1 MAEQFNEEIRRF
13 FPFEPYKIQLN
24 FMRLFYQVL
33 TSSNIKKYDNLNLI
47 YEVIKQNQN
56 IQDMLKDD
64 ACNLICD
71 HLNIFKN
78 EDIKNTEEE
87 HIICE
92 MKTGSGKSLTLLT
105 SLIYWLWKHQ
115 INLFFIKENIE
126 LKSTEPEW
134 IKESVIK
141 KVIEKY
147 KHNIQQDHKI
157 KENNL
162 NILKKYFSFT
172 DDKIVFHKNIKIT
185 KKKCEQHEAV
195 EKNDNFVLPD
205 NNDEVPSDYSIDDK
219 DKKKQIFICS
229 RTQSQLNQYF
239 HELKKIE
246 KKMGKEFSINMIIIG
261 SRKHLC
267 INEDFLKKYKNIN
280 ELNDCCKNSKCKYK
294 EIYKEKFTEKCKKKH
309 EKKKKIFYDSSSSSN
324 YSENE
329 DIEKINNYSLITK
342 LINSRN
348 IDIEDIKDICK
359 NEHIEICPYYL
370 SKENIK
376 NADIILLPYICI
388 LNENIRN
395 NLKINIKNNI
405 VIFDESQNII
415 ENINSCN
422 SLSISNHHIFFC
434 KLILDEYI
442 KKYKHVLNNNNI
454 IMIKQIIVYCNL
466 LLESFT
472 CVEQNLININKYTLL
487 SKLDVLNLNNISNFL
502 NNSQFC
508 RKIKIFT
515 ESLISKYFKNIKKYV
530 HAPFSVFKTSAIYI
544 LNEFTQ
550 KLIKSNLY
558 DYVCIHHNDNYSLG
572 IRHSENNYMNRINHS
587 THTMNDKN
595 CKDENI
601 IFSTS
606 CDIDKIKNKK
616 RIITSH
622 VPTLVD
628 IKKNKLQGGNHKI
641 KQLLFVNDNN
651 NNNCDNNN
659 NNNNNCDNNCDN
671 NYHNNKLPIDD
682 TYNNLKIFF
691 EELFVRKRKDLF
703 KEIEVISVSSCSNF
717 QKIIKHCSN
726 VILIGGTLYPI
737 EEFLLLFLS
746 DNKNKI
752 KFFSSDYIFKK
763 ENIFARIFSTNIITS
778 DFIDNTYKNRLKNDH
793 LLNLAIYIYII
804 TFNVL
809 YGNIIFFPSYNFLND
824 FYNFLNKEGEYIF
837 NKIKKKKFVFFEK
850 KNDDMLI
857 KNYINNIENIKNIDA
872 NLRIQNGCILFCVM
886 NGKLSEGINF
896 YDDLCRNIIV
906 VGIPFVKHDNI
917 VDKNLLRLKYYR
929 EYTKDTMNTNDKND
943 STKILIYDDVNKMC
957 ETYEIKYAM
966 KIINQCIGR
975 SLRHINDFSSFFFL
989 DYRFSKKEIFQN
1001 LPSFIKTHLND
1012 IDNKIYK
1019 NYDEKENNYIQIKE
1033 HFQDTY
1039 ANIQNFYTEQLSSCG
1054 FNFKPMNEDLIS
1066 NLVKD
1071 LDMLKKF
1078 HDTKNK

>member
-1 MAEQFNEEIRRF
+1 MVEQFNEEIKKF

-47 YEVIKQNQN
+47 YDVIQQNKN
-56 IQDMLKDD
+56 IQAILKDD
-64 ACNLICD
+64 TCNLIGD
-71 HLNIFKN
+71 HLNNLKN
-78 EDIKNTEEE
+78 EDIQNMEEE

-105 SLIYWLWKHQ
+105 SLIYWLWKHKM
-115 INLFFIKENIE
+115 NLFFIKENIE

-134 IKESVIK
+134 IKESVIE

-147 KHNIQQDHKI
+147 KHNIQQNHKI

-172 DDKIVFHKNIKIT
+172 DDKIALHKNIKIT
-185 KKKCEQHEAV
+185 KKKCEQHEPV
-195 EKNDNFVLPD
+195 QKNDNFVLPD
-205 NNDEVPSDYSIDDK
+205 NNDEVPSDYSIDDG

-246 KKMGKEFSINMIIIG
+246 KKMGKDFSINMIIIG

-267 INEDFLKKYKNIN
+267 INEAFLKKYKNVN

-294 EIYKEKFTEKCKKKH
+294 EIYNEKIGQKWKKKN
-309 EKKKKIFYDSSSSSN
+309 EKKKKIFYDSSSSSSN
-324 YSENE
+324 YCSENE
-329 DIEKINNYSLITK
+329 DVENLNNYSLITK
-342 LINSRN
+342 LINNRN
-348 IDIEDIKDICK
+348 VDIEDIKDICK

-415 ENINSCN
+415 ENINNCN
-422 SLSISNHHIFFC
+422 SLCISNHHIFFC
-434 KLILDEYI
+434 KLILNEYI

-466 LLESFT
+466 LLESFSS
-472 CVEQNLININKYTLL
+472 VPQNLININKYTLL
-487 SKLDVLNLNNISNFL
+487 SKLDALNLNNISNFL

-508 RKIKIFT
+508 RRIKIFI

-530 HAPFSVFKTSAIYI
+530 HSPFSVFKTSAIYI
-544 LNEFTQ
+544 LSEFTQ

-558 DYVCIHHNDNYSLG
+558 DYVCINHNDDYSSTTG
-572 IRHSENNYMNRINHS
+572 TCENKHENQINHS
-587 THTMNDKN
+587 THIMNDYN
-595 CKDENI
+595 CRDEKIMFLN
-601 IFSTS
+601 S
-606 CDIDKIKNKK
+606 CDMNKIKNKK
-616 RIITSH
+616 RNNTSND
-622 VPTLVD
+622 PSLVEN
-628 IKKNKLQGGNHKI
+628 KKNKLQKSNHNTKEEFFI
-641 KQLLFVNDNN
+641 INDNN
-651 NNNCDNNN
+651 NDDNDYN
-659 NNNNNCDNNCDN
+659 
-671 NYHNNKLPIDD
+671 DD

-691 EELFVRKRKDLF
+691 EDLFVKKRKDLF
-703 KEIEVISVSSCSNF
+703 KEIEVISVSSCCNF
-717 QKIIKHCSN
+717 KSITKDCSN

-737 EEFLLLFLS
+737 EEFLLLFLNN
-746 DNKNKI
+746 NKNKI
-752 KFFSSDYIFKK
+752 KLFSSDYIFKK
-763 ENIFARIFSTNIITS
+763 ENIFARIFSTNIVTS

-793 LLNLAIYIYII
+793 LLNLAIYIYMI

-850 KNDDMLI
+850 KNDDGVV
-857 KNYINNIENIKNIDA
+857 KNYIKNIETIKNLDV

-886 NGKLSEGINF
+886 NGRLSEGINF
-896 YDDLCRNIIV
+896 YDDLCRNIVV
-906 VGIPFVKHDNI
+906 VGIPFFKHDNV
-917 VDKNLLRLKYYR
+917 VDKNLLRLKYYKQ
-929 EYTKDTMNTNDKND
+929 YTKDIMNTDKNEN
-943 STKILIYDDVNKMC
+943 SKILIYDDVHKMC

-975 SLRHINDFSSFFFL
+975 SLRHVNDFSSFFFL

-1001 LPSFIKTHLND
+1001 LPSFIKTHIND
-1012 IDNKIYK
+1012 MNNNIYK
-1019 NYDEKENNYIQIKE
+1019 HYDETDNNYIKIKE

-1039 ANIQNFYTEQLSSCG
+1039 ENIKNFYTKQLSSCA
-1054 FNFKPMNEDLIS
+1054 FNFKPISENLIS
-1066 NLVKD
+1066 NFIKD

-1078 HDTKNK
+1078 HDTQNK